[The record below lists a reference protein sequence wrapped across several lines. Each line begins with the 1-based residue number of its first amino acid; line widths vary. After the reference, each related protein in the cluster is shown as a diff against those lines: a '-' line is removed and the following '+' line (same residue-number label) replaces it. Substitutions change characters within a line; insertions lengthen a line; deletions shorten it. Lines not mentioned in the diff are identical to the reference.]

1 MGALAS
7 LPLAAAAASTAD
19 VPNSFKELLEQRRKE
34 GFRLTYDDYPRYNED
49 ECVRLIDETQW
60 GPGGQVPLSCMM
72 DRIKRIHLLAQD
84 IWSVSSE
91 ASLKLTGRAN
101 NPKEWIDKQPA
112 LLQAAEREAAAERAA
127 PHEMEPPGEHPAA
140 EPAFLE
146 TAAQP
151 VAPTTLPQI
160 GSLLKAL
167 VEVLNHAN
175 EAVGHLAS
183 SNGAMAMPN

>member
-1 MGALAS
+1 M
-7 LPLAAAAASTAD
+7 
-19 VPNSFKELLEQRRKE
+19 
-34 GFRLTYDDYPRYNED
+34 
-49 ECVRLIDETQW
+49 RLIDETKW

-112 LLQAAEREAAAERAA
+112 LLQAAEQATAEQEQ
-127 PHEMEPPGEHPAA
+127 HELEPPGEQPAA

-146 TAAQP
+146 TAAQR

-167 VEVLNHAN
+167 VEVPQPR
-175 EAVGHLAS
+175 ERGGGGLAS
-183 SNGAMAMPN
+183 SNGAMAMRIE

>member
-7 LPLAAAAASTAD
+7 LPLAAATTTD

-49 ECVRLIDETQW
+49 ECVRLIDETKW

-112 LLQAAEREAAAERAA
+112 LLQAASARRRRAA
-127 PHEMEPPGEHPAA
+127 RDWSRRARSPRRSRPSSRRRPSPWRRRRCRR
-140 EPAFLE
+140 
-146 TAAQP
+146 
-151 VAPTTLPQI
+151 
-160 GSLLKAL
+160 
-167 VEVLNHAN
+167 
-175 EAVGHLAS
+175 LARC
-183 SNGAMAMPN
+183 

>member
-1 MGALAS
+1 
-7 LPLAAAAASTAD
+7 
-19 VPNSFKELLEQRRKE
+19 
-34 GFRLTYDDYPRYNED
+34 
-49 ECVRLIDETQW
+49 
-60 GPGGQVPLSCMM
+60 MM

-112 LLQAAEREAAAERAA
+112 LLQALNRRRERE
-127 PHEMEPPGEHPAA
+127 PHALKPPGEEPAA

>member
-7 LPLAAAAASTAD
+7 LPLAAAAATTTD

-49 ECVRLIDETQW
+49 ECVRLIDETKW

-127 PHEMEPPGEHPAA
+127 PHAMEPPGEQPAA
-140 EPAFLE
+140 APAFLE

>member
-49 ECVRLIDETQW
+49 ECVRLIDETKW

-112 LLQAAEREAAAERAA
+112 LL
-127 PHEMEPPGEHPAA
+127 
-140 EPAFLE
+140 
-146 TAAQP
+146 
-151 VAPTTLPQI
+151 
-160 GSLLKAL
+160 
-167 VEVLNHAN
+167 
-175 EAVGHLAS
+175 
-183 SNGAMAMPN
+183 